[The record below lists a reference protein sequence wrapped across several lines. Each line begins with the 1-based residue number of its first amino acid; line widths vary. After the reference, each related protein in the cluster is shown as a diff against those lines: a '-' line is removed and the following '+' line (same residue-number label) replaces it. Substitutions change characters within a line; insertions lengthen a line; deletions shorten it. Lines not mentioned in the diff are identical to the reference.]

1 MSLRDD
7 LAGVLAH
14 DPRYSVHAYL
24 FVFEALEHSKTIK
37 KRARRKTKA
46 RPPSSS
52 GSRHVSGRELC
63 EGARSLALAHY
74 GLLAITVLAGWG
86 IRKTSDLGA
95 IVENLVNSGDLERSP
110 NDSPTDFDDVF
121 DFDAAF
127 RRDFILSLDDVI

>member
-7 LAGVLAH
+7 LARVLAH
-14 DPRYSVHAYL
+14 DPRYSIHAYL

-37 KRARRKTKA
+37 KRARRKTKT
-46 RPPSSS
+46 RPSSSS

-74 GLLAITVLAGWG
+74 GMLAITVLAGWG

-127 RRDFILSLDDVI
+127 RRDYILSLDDVI